1 MNQSTKI
8 RVNFKNENIIKDVN
22 MSVLCDVF
30 AFKISDELKERL
42 VNTKIEDYYKLFDIK
57 ENI

>member
-30 AFKISDELKERL
+30 ASKISYELKERL
-42 VNTKIEDYYKLFDIK
+42 LNTKTEDYHKLFEI
-57 ENI
+57 NSN